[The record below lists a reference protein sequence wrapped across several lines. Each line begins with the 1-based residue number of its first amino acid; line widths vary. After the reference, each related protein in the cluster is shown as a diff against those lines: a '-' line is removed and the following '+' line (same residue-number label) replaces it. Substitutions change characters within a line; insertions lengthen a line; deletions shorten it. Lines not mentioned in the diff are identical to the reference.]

1 MTEQVLTA
9 AQAREHIG
17 KFGYIVAN
25 GGLHYKAV
33 HGRIVEVDKT
43 GIWFVDNEDQPYYF
57 KLKNVHSFEL
67 MRFVVPENIP
77 E

>member
-1 MTEQVLTA
+1 MTEPILTA
-9 AQAREHIG
+9 ATAREHIG
-17 KFGYIVAN
+17 KFCYIVAN

-33 HGRIVEVDKT
+33 HGRIVEVDRT
-43 GIWFVDNEDQPYYF
+43 AVWFEDNYGQPYYF

-67 MRFVVPENIP
+67 MRFVVKEEIP